1 MKRQGSIQKKGDIYY
16 AVFAVGA
23 KRKWIRGGKTK
34 ADAQR
39 VLNENLYELDNGT
52 YKSVPKQTFG
62 EFAARWLKAHTAKQL
77 KGSTAVYY
85 GGVIE
90 RLASL
95 NDRQMADITTGDL
108 DDYLAKRLEIVSRNT
123 ARNDVTVIKL
133 LFRAAKK
140 QGYIKVNPAE
150 DLDRPKRE
158 KSSIELL
165 TPDEVGIFLNSCDR
179 GLYCVAFLTAIR
191 TGLRAGEL
199 WGLQWGDIDWRSKKI
214 HVRRSVWAKTFQ
226 TPKSDHSIRTVDV
239 PDSLLSELKAWK
251 LACPISEHDLVF
263 PTKKGGITKHDCA
276 IKRHFLPALRR
287 AGLRHVS
294 FHSLR
299 HTNASMRIQ
308 YGQSP
313 KYISQQLGHSSI
325 QITMDIY
332 GHLFKDTD
340 FARQQVDLLEAGFQ
354 AAVRKPLENA
364 SHVEDKGGSES
375 PITLVVA

>member
-1 MKRQGSIQKKGDIYY
+1 MKGSIQKKGKIYY

-23 KRKWIRGGKTK
+23 RRVWKKGGKTK

-62 EFAARWLKAHTAKQL
+62 KFAEMWLEAHKAVKL
-77 KGSTAVYY
+77 KDSTAVYY

-108 DDYLAKRLEIVSRNT
+108 QVRITERLKLVSPNT

-133 LFRAAKK
+133 LFADARKWGYVKVDPAK
-140 QGYIKVNPAE
+140 
-150 DLDRPKRE
+150 DLDRPKR
-158 KSSIELL
+158 KKASIELL
-165 TPDEVGIFLNSCDR
+165 SPDEVGIFLNSCDR
-179 GLYCVAFLTAIR
+179 GLYRVAFLTAIR

-199 WGLQWGDIDWRSKKI
+199 WGLQWGDIDWRSKQI
-214 HVRRSVWAKTFQ
+214 HVRRSVWARTFQ
-226 TPKSDHSIRTVDV
+226 TPKSDHSVRKVDV

-308 YGQSP
+308 AGQSP
-313 KYISQQLGHSSI
+313 KYMSQQLGHSSI

-354 AAVRKPLENA
+354 AAVRKPLENGSHEGELEA
-364 SHVEDKGGSES
+364 SEA
-375 PITLVVA
+375 PLTLVIA